1 MAHVRDFNIFQCIYA
16 VLLFGEASSN
26 GGLKYKLEE
35 KTISEIEQEKR
46 QNPAAAKRIAK
57 GSQRGYRRLASPNA
71 DRKRAGASPI
81 PEQRSEDDIE
91 FDENTSNIYDA
102 ISLQLLDLMY
112 ALHTNA
118 SKILGN
124 MTWSG
129 YAERQ
134 TAEIKARWSS
144 KESIDQLP
152 STFRGICVNV
162 LFVF

>member
-26 GGLKYKLEE
+26 GGLKYKHEE

-46 QNPAAAKRIAK
+46 QNPAQRKPVK
-57 GSQRGYRRLASPNA
+57 GASMKGARRMASPNA
-71 DRKRAGASPI
+71 DRKRSGAAPQ
-81 PEQRSEDDIE
+81 EQPRSEDEIE
-91 FDENTSNIYDA
+91 FNENTSNIYDA

-112 ALHTNA
+112 ALHTKA

-124 MTWSG
+124 LSWSD
-129 YAERQ
+129 YSEKQ

-144 KESIDQLP
+144 KESLDQLP
-152 STFRGICVNV
+152 STFRG
-162 LFVF
+162 